1 MYDKTALYIFY
12 LVKYFSL
19 KHLNVSSVFIGIL
32 KQEVFDSLVDGDW
45 LFAISTE

>member
-1 MYDKTALYIFY
+1 MYNETALYMFY

-19 KHLNVSSVFIGIL
+19 KHLNVSSVFIE
-32 KQEVFDSLVDGDW
+32 EVFDSLVDGDW